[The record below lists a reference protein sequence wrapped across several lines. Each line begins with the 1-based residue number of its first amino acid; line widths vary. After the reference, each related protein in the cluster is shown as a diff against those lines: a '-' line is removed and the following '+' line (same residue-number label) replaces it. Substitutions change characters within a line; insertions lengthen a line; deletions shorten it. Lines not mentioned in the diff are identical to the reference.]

1 MVGRQLGEEVVGGVV
16 GRPAASGGGGQRR
29 WLGEEVVGGGGGL
42 GRWWSA
48 YSSGRRWSVASSVGE
63 DAGVSVVDGLE
74 RRW

>member
-16 GRPAASGGGGQRR
+16 GRPAARGGGGQRR
-29 WLGEEVVGGGGGL
+29 RLGEEVLGSGGL

-48 YSSGRRWSVASSVGE
+48 YSSGRRWSAASSVRE
-63 DAGVSVVDGLE
+63 DAGVSVVGGLE